1 MNTRT
6 PALALGLAL
15 GLTLCPPASGS
26 ASAAYTGNVVRI
38 GVLNDQTGLYADIMG
53 QGSVIAARMAVED
66 FGGSIGGTPIEVVAA
81 DNQNKPDIG
90 AAIARQWYDVQG
102 VDMIAEIANSSVA
115 LAVIEIARDKNK
127 VAIVSGSNTNRL
139 TGDSCTPNHVHWA
152 FDNYALANATARA
165 VVKQGG
171 SSWFFITSDYAF
183 GHDMEKQAGDIVKQ
197 SGGTVVGSV
206 RAPLNSADFASY
218 LLQAQ
223 GSGAKVI
230 GLANATADFTSTVK
244 QGKEFGILDGG
255 QRFAGLTV
263 YLTDIDSL
271 GLDAAQGTLLSVPFY
286 WDLNDRTRAFSKR
299 FMERHGKMPTA
310 YQASVYS
317 QVTHYLKAVKSLG
330 RDADGRAVVARMK
343 ELPTDDDA
351 YGQGSIRID
360 GRKLHPMYLFQVK
373 TPQESKG
380 RWDYYKLASTIP
392 AEEAWKP
399 LDPACSL
406 VAKQ

>member
-1 MNTRT
+1 MNTRNS
-6 PALALGLAL
+6 ALALGTTAL
-15 GLTLCPPASGS
+15 GLTLLAGGPAL
-26 ASAAYTGNVVRI
+26 AAFTDNVVRI
-38 GVLNDQTGLYADIMG
+38 GVLNDQSGLYVDIMG
-53 QGSVIAARMAVED
+53 HGSIAAARMAVED
-66 FGGSIGGTPIEVVAA
+66 FGGRIGDTPIEVVAA
-81 DNQNKPDIG
+81 DNQNKADVG
-90 AAIARQWYDVQG
+90 SAIARQWYDAQG

-115 LAVIEIARDKNK
+115 LAVVDIAKQKNK

-171 SSWFFITSDYAF
+171 TSWFFITSDYAF

-206 RAPLNSADFASY
+206 RAPLNTADFASY

-230 GLANATADFTSTVK
+230 GLANATADFTNTVK

-263 YLTDIDSL
+263 YLTDIDGL
-271 GLDAAQGTLLSVPFY
+271 GLEAAQGTLLSVPFY
-286 WDLNDRTRAFSKR
+286 WDLNDRTRKFSNR
-299 FMERHGKMPTA
+299 FFERHGKMPTA

-317 QVTHYLKAVKSLG
+317 QVTHYLKAVKALG
-330 RDADGRAVVARMK
+330 SDGDGRAVVAKMK

-351 YGQGSIRID
+351 YGQGSVRVD

-380 RWDYYKLASTIP
+380 RWDYYKLAGTIP
-392 AEEAWKP
+392 VEEAWKP
-399 LDPACSL
+399 LDPACPL
-406 VAKQ
+406 VPRT